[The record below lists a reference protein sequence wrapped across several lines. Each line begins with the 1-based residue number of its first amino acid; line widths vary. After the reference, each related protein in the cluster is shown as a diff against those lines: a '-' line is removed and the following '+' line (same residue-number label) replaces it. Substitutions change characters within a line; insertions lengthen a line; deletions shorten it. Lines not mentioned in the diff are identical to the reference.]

1 MKRFLVFSLVMLAV
15 SNMAV
20 SAQGY
25 LSNRTVGAVE
35 VELSVALVTASN
47 RIETFG
53 RSNPGVGVAAE
64 VRYNFA
70 QAPVDLGLNFSLS
83 TFSRS
88 HSTREGVA
96 KYNFDS
102 QSLLLTADYNF
113 FQGRMASLFVGCG
126 AGVSWCG
133 RLADGSRHGV
143 APCVV
148 PRVGVELSEHIR
160 ISLGYNFSERANS
173 HLQLGVGFA
182 FGGGKR

>member
-1 MKRFLVFSLVMLAV
+1 
-15 SNMAV
+15 
-20 SAQGY
+20 
-25 LSNRTVGAVE
+25 VE

-70 QAPVDLGLNFSLS
+70 QAPVDLGLNFSLA

-88 HSTREGVA
+88 HSTREGVE

-126 AGVSWCG
+126 AGISWCG
-133 RLADGSRHGV
+133 RLVDNSRHGV

-148 PRVGVELSEHIR
+148 PRV
-160 ISLGYNFSERANS
+160 
-173 HLQLGVGFA
+173 
-182 FGGGKR
+182 

>member
-1 MKRFLVFSLVMLAV
+1 MKRFLILSLVMLAV

-35 VELSVALVTASN
+35 VELSVSLVTASN

-70 QAPVDLGLNFSLS
+70 QAPVDLGLSFSLA

-88 HSTREGVA
+88 HSARRVW
-96 KYNFDS
+96 
-102 QSLLLTADYNF
+102 QS
-113 FQGRMASLFVGCG
+113 
-126 AGVSWCG
+126 
-133 RLADGSRHGV
+133 
-143 APCVV
+143 
-148 PRVGVELSEHIR
+148 I
-160 ISLGYNFSERANS
+160 ISIVNRCF
-173 HLQLGVGFA
+173 
-182 FGGGKR
+182 